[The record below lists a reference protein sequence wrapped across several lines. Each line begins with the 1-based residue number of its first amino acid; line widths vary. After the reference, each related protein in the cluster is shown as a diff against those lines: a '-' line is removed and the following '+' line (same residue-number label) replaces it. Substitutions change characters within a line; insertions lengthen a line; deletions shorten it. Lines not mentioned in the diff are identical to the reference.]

1 MTLSQGN
8 KLPMVGSAV
17 PCAGDGDKMEE
28 QTKIRVLVCDDIP
41 LILDMIGRFLEEE
54 PSIEVVGRAE
64 DGVQAVAKTFDLDPD
79 VVLMDIQMPRLNG
92 VEATR
97 IIKEARKNTKVL
109 MLTAE
114 TGREVLG
121 RCMDAGASGYLV
133 KGVSPRDLIRAIE
146 VVYRGAPCLAAAGQ
160 PR

>member
-1 MTLSQGN
+1 MAYFVRETET
-8 KLPMVGSAV
+8 KM
-17 PCAGDGDKMEE
+17 AG
-28 QTKIRVLVCDDIP
+28 QTKIRVLVCDDFPI
-41 LILDMIGRFLEEE
+41 IRDMIGRFLEDE

-64 DGVQAVAKTFDLDPD
+64 DGVDAVAKTFDLDPD

-97 IIKEARKNTKVL
+97 IIKEARRNTKVL

-114 TGREVLG
+114 TGKELLV

-133 KGVSPRDLIRAIE
+133 KGISPRDLIRAIE
-146 VVYRGAPCLAAAGQ
+146 VVYRGAPVLAAVAH
-160 PR
+160 